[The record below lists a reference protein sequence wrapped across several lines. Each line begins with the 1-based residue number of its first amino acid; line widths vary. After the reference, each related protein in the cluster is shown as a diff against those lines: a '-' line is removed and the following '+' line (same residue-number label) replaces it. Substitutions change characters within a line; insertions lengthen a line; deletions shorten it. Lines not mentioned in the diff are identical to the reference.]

1 MKLDSADIRIITLLQ
16 RDARASIAGIARDL
30 GISPNATHARYKKIQ
45 KSGIIKKTFMPT
57 FLPQYSSGKA
67 KAYKMQMIIRSTN
80 REAER
85 LVKFIQDFNLEH
97 SQVEC
102 WETMGHYNILAW
114 IISENPIDLHL
125 IKDKI
130 QRQPGVIEAKA
141 AILSEMVDY
150 SSHIDL
156 QHLVKRKRNG

>member
-1 MKLDSADIRIITLLQ
+1 MKFDSVDIRIIKLLQ
-16 RDARASIAGIARDL
+16 RDARASIASIARNL

-57 FLPQYSSGKA
+57 FLPQYASGKA
-67 KAYKMQMIIRSTN
+67 QTYKMQMIISSTN

-97 SQVEC
+97 SQIEC
-102 WETMGHYNILAW
+102 WETIGHYNILAW
-114 IISENPIDLHL
+114 IISENPIELHL
-125 IKDKI
+125 VKDTV
-130 QRQPGVIEAKA
+130 QSQPGVIEAKA

-150 SSHIDL
+150 SSQIDL
-156 QHLVKRKRNG
+156 HHLVKRKRNG

>member
-1 MKLDSADIRIITLLQ
+1 MKFDSVDIRIIKLLQ
-16 RDARASIAGIARDL
+16 RDARASIASIARNL

-57 FLPQYSSGKA
+57 FLPQYASGKA
-67 KAYKMQMIIRSTN
+67 QTYKMQMIIWSTN

-102 WETMGHYNILAW
+102 WETIGHYNILAW
-114 IISENPIDLHL
+114 IISENPIELHL
-125 IKDKI
+125 VKDTV
-130 QRQPGVIEAKA
+130 QSQPGVIEAKA

-150 SSHIDL
+150 SSQIDL
-156 QHLVKRKRNG
+156 HHLVKRKRNG